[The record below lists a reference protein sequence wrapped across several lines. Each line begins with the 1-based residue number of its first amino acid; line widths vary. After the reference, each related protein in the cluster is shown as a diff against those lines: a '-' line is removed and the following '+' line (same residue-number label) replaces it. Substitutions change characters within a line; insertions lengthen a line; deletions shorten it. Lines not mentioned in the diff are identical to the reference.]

1 MIVEP
6 DNTPGYELVRRVEG
20 EPCVAVIH
28 HPKGSRRWHV
38 TYRAAPGDFRCHTPN
53 VSCATRK
60 AALAEIEHTIAI
72 CSDYQL
78 GLATTP

>member
-6 DNTPGYELVRRVEG
+6 DITPGYELVRRVDG
-20 EPCVAVIH
+20 EPSVAVIH

-38 TYRAAPGDFRCHTPN
+38 SYRCAPGNFGDRVPNCSFR
-53 VSCATRK
+53 TRK
-60 AALAEIEHTIAI
+60 EALAEIEHTIKI

-78 GLATTP
+78 GLAATP